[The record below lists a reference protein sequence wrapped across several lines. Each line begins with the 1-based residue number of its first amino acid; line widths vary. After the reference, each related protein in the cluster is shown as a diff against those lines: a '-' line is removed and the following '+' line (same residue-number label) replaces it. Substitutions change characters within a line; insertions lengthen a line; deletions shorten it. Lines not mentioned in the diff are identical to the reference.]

1 MFKGTPLMIQGTHS
15 DAGKSAVVTALCR
28 IFSREGYKTAPFK
41 SQNMALNSY
50 ITMDG
55 KEIGRAQGVQA
66 EAAGVVATTDM
77 NPILIKPTGDYQ
89 SQIVVHGKLF
99 QNMKAGEYRQEF
111 YGKGLQLI
119 TESYLR
125 LQREY
130 EILVI
135 EGAGSPAEVNLNDRE
150 LVNMRIARLTNAPVI
165 LVGDIE
171 KGGVFASLVGTL
183 QLLEEE
189 DRKRVIGVVINKFR
203 GDITLLEP
211 GLEWFEAYT
220 GIPVLGVI
228 PYVTGLHIE
237 AEDSVVLDSF
247 SKDKDDTK
255 DLDIAV
261 IRFPY
266 ISNFTD
272 MDPLFSEEDCHV
284 RYVQKAEELGKPDL
298 VILPGSKNTLGD
310 LQFLHESGLGNLI
323 QSLADQRTQL
333 IGICGGYQMLGEEV
347 VDEYEVES
355 SLKVISGL
363 HLIPMKTHLTK
374 EKKTVLSE
382 GMVEVEGKH
391 LSLKGYEIHMGVTTV
406 HEREDIMH
414 FVVLADRTDGVQMEN
429 IIGTYFH
436 GLFHN
441 DRFRE
446 GLLNTLRRKKGLSP
460 ITNRS
465 SFERK
470 REESFDRLADVVSR
484 HLAMEKIKEKMV
496 EFQRLNKKK
505 VGEAIGESVCNKS
518 HQPDARCEDAG
529 ICKLLD

>member
-1 MFKGTPLMIQGTHS
+1 MFRGTPLMIQGTHS

-28 IFSREGYKTAPFK
+28 IFARDGHKTAPFK

-50 ITMDG
+50 ITKDG

-66 EAAGVVATTDM
+66 EAAGVVASTDM

-89 SQIVVHGKLF
+89 SQIVVHGKPF
-99 QNMKAGEYRQEF
+99 QNMKAGTYRQEF
-111 YGKGLQLI
+111 YEKGLQVI
-119 TESYLR
+119 EKSYLR
-125 LQREY
+125 LQREH
-130 EILVI
+130 EIIVI

-150 LVNMRIARLTNAPVI
+150 LVNMRIARLTHAPVI

-203 GDITLLEP
+203 GDVSLLEP

-220 GIPVLGVI
+220 GVPVLGVI
-228 PYVTGLHIE
+228 PYVSGLHIE
-237 AEDSVVLDSF
+237 AEDSVVLDSY
-247 SKDKDDTK
+247 SKDKDETK

-272 MDPLFSEEDCHV
+272 LDPLFSEEDCHV
-284 RYVQKAEELGKPDL
+284 RYVQKSEELGRPDM

-310 LQFLHESGLGNLI
+310 LQFLHESGLGNRI
-323 QSLADQRTQL
+323 HTLAEQRTQ
-333 IGICGGYQMLGEEV
+333 IFGVCGGYQMLGDEV

-355 SLKVISGL
+355 SLKSVSGL
-363 HLIPMKTHLTK
+363 GLIPMRTRLEK

-382 GMVEVEGKH
+382 GILDYEGKH
-391 LSLKGYEIHMGVTTV
+391 FSIKGYEIHMGVTIF
-406 HEREDIMH
+406 HERENGKP
-414 FVVLADRTDGVQMEN
+414 FAVLADRTDGVQMDN

-436 GLFHN
+436 GIFHN
-441 DRFRE
+441 DSFRE
-446 GLLNTLRRKKGLSP
+446 ELLNTLRQKKGLSP
-460 ITNRS
+460 IINRL

-470 REESFDRLADVVSR
+470 REESFDRLADVVSMN
-484 HLAMEKIKEKMV
+484 LSMEKIKEKML
-496 EFQRLNKKK
+496 EFQALSKKEAREEH
-505 VGEAIGESVCNKS
+505 GENV
-518 HQPDARCEDAG
+518 
-529 ICKLLD
+529 